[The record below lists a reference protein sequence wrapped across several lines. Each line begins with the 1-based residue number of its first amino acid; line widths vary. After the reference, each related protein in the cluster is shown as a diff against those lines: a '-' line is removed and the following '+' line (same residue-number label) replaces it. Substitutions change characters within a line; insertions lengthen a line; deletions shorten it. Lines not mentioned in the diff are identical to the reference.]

1 MGSRPLSRGQVQ
13 GGRWRVKTRRASLAG
28 STGQSD
34 PGFAKSGETDPD
46 PGSGDSAAPPPP
58 RHVTSKGSLSLECG
72 HLCSAPEEL
81 VGRRGSA
88 GSADWRGGGGA
99 LEGPF
104 QRVSWWSEGRRM
116 LPIVLGHEVL
126 ESHEDE
132 MGTQLRVC
140 ERSGGGRER
149 EEKRE
154 RGREGMGERGR
165 EREGK

>member
-104 QRVSWWSEGRRM
+104 QRVSWWSEGRRFGFVRGTCKYGPRNSICPLS
-116 LPIVLGHEVL
+116 LPYLG
-126 ESHEDE
+126 
-132 MGTQLRVC
+132 
-140 ERSGGGRER
+140 
-149 EEKRE
+149 
-154 RGREGMGERGR
+154 EG
-165 EREGK
+165 EGPEPGD